1 MKNKLSELK
10 ETALREI
17 EKVSNLEILN
27 DLRVKYLG
35 KKRWVYSNH
44 EGNGEHSSWPKGRI
58 WKSDSRS

>member
-35 KKRWVYSNH
+35 KKR
-44 EGNGEHSSWPKGRI
+44 
-58 WKSDSRS
+58 